1 MKKMLDGVLIDM
13 DEDDIAQYEATQA
26 EAEAQRPAAKRRHRD
41 ALLADTDWTQL
52 PDVPEATRNAYT
64 AYRQALR
71 DVPAQ
76 EGFPND
82 IVWPVAPGA

>member
-1 MKKMLDGVLIDM
+1 MKKMLDGVLMDM
-13 DEDDIAQYEATQA
+13 TDEDIAQYEATQA
-26 EAEAQRPAAKRRHRD
+26 EVEAQRPAAERCRRD
-41 ALLADTDWTQL
+41 ALLAATDWTQL
-52 PDVPEATRNAYT
+52 PDVPEATRNAYV

-82 IVWPVAPGA
+82 IVWPVAPGT